1 MDDTTTASAGYGDR
15 DRRRCWMLVDRKVSV
30 CIQLSEGKDMSQK
43 QEQAHI
49 ISGNTPAL
57 PDPLSVIVLGS
68 GGPAAAGRASSGY
81 LVLVGGEARFLLVA
95 PVRLLPR
102 FGQAAPQCSKLSPV
116 PFSH

>member
-1 MDDTTTASAGYGDR
+1 
-15 DRRRCWMLVDRKVSV
+15 
-30 CIQLSEGKDMSQK
+30 MSQK

-81 LVLVGGEARFLLVA
+81 LVLVDGEARFLGGA
-95 PVRLLPR
+95 GGGIFTR
-102 FGQAAPQCSKLSPV
+102 FGEGEGNISRLDTGFLTPLHIDYGPQLPSLFKTRALVCQEA
-116 PFSH
+116 

>member
-1 MDDTTTASAGYGDR
+1 
-15 DRRRCWMLVDRKVSV
+15 
-30 CIQLSEGKDMSQK
+30 MSQK

-81 LVLVGGEARFLLVA
+81 LVLVDGEARFLVDAGSGIFTRLGEAGGNISRLVTVFLTHLPIPHSAELPSLFKSRAMVSQATHHFPFHA
-95 PVRLLPR
+95 P
-102 FGQAAPQCSKLSPV
+102 
-116 PFSH
+116 